1 MSHCVVQTGEYN
13 LAVAT
18 GNNGNHVRAREG
30 RGWGGVNGRYKGVR
44 DEGVKSAF
52 STKRLRR
59 IPDAHQVPADVQ
71 PKIVSET

>member
-1 MSHCVVQTGEYN
+1 MSHCVVQTGGHN

-52 STKRLRR
+52 STRDFSAFPMPIKYRQTCGQR
-59 IPDAHQVPADVQ
+59 
-71 PKIVSET
+71 SF